1 MTNPYYLSVVAS
13 KGPFRFNES
22 PKIVNLPT
30 TIKVMENTPPD
41 TYLFK
46 LLFTD
51 ENPADTFTVTDTI
64 NASHVLKDYIKFNT
78 TSYVVSTGTKPIDYE
93 TSTAGEFEI
102 IISDGTGTTQFFT
115 VTGTVTIQ
123 YVDVNEDGI
132 SLVLNSNATAEF
144 NEDKAPGSVIY
155 SSVVDKSATL
165 NTSIDKNEVIDYWM
179 NCGKDSKYFSFDPI
193 ANEVKLVREYDMDK
207 GLSGTATCNIT
218 ARDTGGFTDTKSF
231 TLTVNQTNDIAPE
244 FPHKNYVFF
253 QRPSDTFF
261 TLIANM
267 SGSDADVVDTPTV
280 LTYRFGPA
288 SSKAS
293 TESHFQ
299 IDEDG
304 ILYIRNVSTVPD
316 GSYKTFE
323 IIVSD
328 NDATAPLEGTCTV
341 TVIFSGVAT
350 TTTTTTERYYVF
362 LDDHENYWWMF
373 LLGALVFAA
382 VVIIIFIACNDPRIY
397 DYVVYQMNRFA
408 HWCRRKPKPKAPR
421 RTVGKLTVTVNNK
434 RLEND
439 PDNALPW
446 ELLAKD
452 GDVPELNQ
460 VQADIQKRKEKRDRD
475 YKNFKGLPIFEKGKG
490 PRPDS
495 AQSTSSISSDVTR
508 TSESPKYATF
518 VSKDDNLDEGGEGQ
532 WGNLEGATG
541 GK

>member
-1 MTNPYYLSVVAS
+1 MTGNDDTSGKLQGNPKLHKPGMPLRTNVNEGVIVMMDTVLENNTFSFNDEHFIQTEGTAFGSRLGLNYAS
-13 KGPFRFNES
+13 TYMGAWEEELFRQSEKQPIAHFRFVDDVWGLWTHEEVAYR
-22 PKIVNLPT
+22 KHRQAVKTQLVNRGYDGAFVETEL
-30 TIKVMENTPPD
+30 IK
-41 TYLFK
+41 
-46 LLFTD
+46 
-51 ENPADTFTVTDTI
+51 
-64 NASHVLKDYIKFNT
+64 
-78 TSYVVSTGTKPIDYE
+78 
-93 TSTAGEFEI
+93 
-102 IISDGTGTTQFFT
+102 
-115 VTGTVTIQ
+115 
-123 YVDVNEDGI
+123 
-132 SLVLNSNATAEF
+132 
-144 NEDKAPGSVIY
+144 
-155 SSVVDKSATL
+155 
-165 NTSIDKNEVIDYWM
+165 
-179 NCGKDSKYFSFDPI
+179 
-193 ANEVKLVREYDMDK
+193 VKLVREYDMDK

-231 TLTVNQTNDIAPE
+231 TLTVKKINDIAPE

-253 QRPSDTFF
+253 QKPSDTFF

-280 LTYRFGPA
+280 LTYRFGPTPT
-288 SSKAS
+288 STIAS